1 MEEQDPAA
9 NRDGDEVIDEVAFE
23 VPELTDEELDELALQ
38 LGEAEIEAGWDEDDF
53 LVVAAADADRTERI
67 LEAVLFPDSLPI
79 DDEVRDEASTDAIST
94 WFVVA
99 DTLAKDP
106 TRLAPVV
113 ELVGALE
120 ATSDDRVPFGLDGRY
135 WATVRALA
143 DRVRHLVGDEA
154 SADEIR
160 ETAAALRNALRP
172 VV

>member
-1 MEEQDPAA
+1 MDSQDPA
-9 NRDGDEVIDEVAFE
+9 GDEGIIDEVAFE
-23 VPELTDEELDELALQ
+23 VPELTDDELDDLVLR
-38 LGEAEIEAGWDEDDF
+38 LGEADIEAGWDDEDF

-79 DDEVRDEASTDAIST
+79 VDDARDDASTEAIST

-113 ELVGALE
+113 DLVTGLE
-120 ATSDDRVPFGLDGRY
+120 ATADDRVPFGLDQKY
-135 WATVRALA
+135 WVTVRGLA
-143 DRVRHLVGDEA
+143 DGVRRLVGEEA

-160 ETAAALRNALRP
+160 ETASALRNALRP